1 MLAAT
6 TGGADVLT
14 ARDQQIVI
22 ERDLGD
28 TIVEISQRHGIS
40 HQRVSVIT
48 RRAKGG
54 RHQGLHRSARGLE
67 HRRAVRL
74 RHTYRPDYSVA
85 LDFSTWLTKE
95 LRDSGLNLQLESRRA
110 YTRRGWRGVVMT
122 PRQRRPRSNAPA
134 AASSSSS
141 TEEVVAA

>member
-28 TIVEISQRHGIS
+28 TIVEISRRHGIS

-48 RRAKGG
+48 RRAREVVTKAY
-54 RHQGLHRSARGLE
+54 RHQGLHRSAHGLDTGE
-67 HRRAVRL
+67 QCAYVIPTSPTTRSRS
-74 RHTYRPDYSVA
+74 TSRPGS
-85 LDFSTWLTKE
+85 
-95 LRDSGLNLQLESRRA
+95 SRSCA
-110 YTRRGWRGVVMT
+110 T
-122 PRQRRPRSNAPA
+122 PG
-134 AASSSSS
+134 
-141 TEEVVAA
+141 